1 MSWVTCTFI
10 LTPWCFTQSQA
21 RPQEHSVTSLM
32 TDCPGR
38 REAELHRQL
47 PPGAVLS
54 SSPLSFLQALTV
66 PLLLA
71 AAATRL
77 HSGRVRPWGLAPIS
91 FTKER
96 AGGSGTAVLCDAP
109 RPSLLPSNV
118 RTLPD
123 GGSQRKPDPAV
134 RREPSPV
141 IHVLSAESRLCC
153 CRPLQ

>member
-1 MSWVTCTFI
+1 
-10 LTPWCFTQSQA
+10 
-21 RPQEHSVTSLM
+21 M

-47 PPGAVLS
+47 LPGAVLS
-54 SSPLSFLQALTV
+54 SSPPSFLQAPTV
-66 PLLLA
+66 PLLLV

-77 HSGRVRPWGLAPIS
+77 HGGWVRPWGLAPIS
-91 FTKER
+91 FTKR
-96 AGGSGTAVLCDAP
+96 AGGSGTAVLCDPP

-141 IHVLSAESRLCC
+141 IHVLSAVTASAAVGLYSGDGEGGRWRDL
-153 CRPLQ
+153 L